1 MSNLEMTP
9 ELAEAIKNAASA
21 EDITVAV
28 QAAMVKQSLA
38 DEQTAAQKAADAK
51 AAADK
56 AAADKAAADAAA
68 PQVFSAT
75 EVIGGR
81 EFTFEA
87 PTEVALQQ
95 MIINA
100 YKVAGSTQP
109 ATVEIVDPAAEAAA
123 QKAQEEAATAEAAR
137 LAELK
142 LKFQR
147 NEIDVDTYLQES
159 NAVATYL
166 EQQGIPLDEL
176 RESVE
181 RGRGQDDAQSWSEAV
196 EEFLQGPGADW
207 PGGDKNRELIGMK
220 IAQLGLEDT
229 NDKVEA
235 LMVAYNELRKN
246 GVLFPAET
254 ASAVSA
260 ADKTAADAKA
270 AADKAAADK
279 AAADKAAAN
288 AATASA
294 SAVPTPGTPEFD
306 AYVAALVAKAVAEKT
321 PTTRPATSSSIFGA
335 SSGVQQPTATTPE
348 KADAQRQ
355 ALALAKDASPQEIL
369 AAWKEQQI
377 KAGISPDDAFRAAF
391 GGR

>member
-21 EDITVAV
+21 EDITIAV
-28 QAAMVKQSLA
+28 QAALVKQNLA
-38 DEQTAAQKAADAK
+38 DEQTAAQKAADEKAAAEK

-56 AAADKAAADAAA
+56 LAADKVAAE
-68 PQVFSAT
+68 PQMFTRT

-87 PTEVALQQ
+87 PTEVQLVEQ
-95 MIINA
+95 IVNA
-100 YKVAGSTQP
+100 YKVAGAVQSPT
-109 ATVEIVDPAAEAAA
+109 TVEIVDPAAEAAQ
-123 QKAQEEAATAEAAR
+123 QKALEDAQTAEAAR
-137 LAELK
+137 LADLK

-147 NEIDVDTYLQES
+147 GEIDVETYLQES

-181 RGRGQDDAQSWSEAV
+181 RGRGQEDAQSWSDAV

-207 PGGDKNRELIGMK
+207 PGGDQNRELIGMK
-220 IAQLGLEDT
+220 IAQMGLEDAE
-229 NDKVEA
+229 NKVEA
-235 LMVAYNELRKN
+235 LMIAYNELRKN
-246 GVLFPAET
+246 NLLFANAAPT
-254 ASAVSA
+254 A
-260 ADKTAADAKA
+260 TQTTDAKA

-279 AAADKAAAN
+279 AAADAAAAAAAAN
-288 AATASA
+288 KP
-294 SAVPTPGTPEFD
+294 PTPGTPEFD
-306 AYVAALVAKAVAEKT
+306 AYVAALVAKAVAEKVPAT
-321 PTTRPATSSSIFGA
+321 KPATSSSIFGA

-377 KAGISPDDAFRAAF
+377 KQGISPDDAFRAAF